1 MSGCLKQHGDSLWT
15 VADPSFR
22 LLGLLPLGAR
32 MTVVRLADAGLWL
45 HSPIQLSDALAAEI
59 RELGPV
65 RYLVA
70 PNKVHHMFMQD
81 AARRFPEARTLAAPE
96 LPKKRRD
103 IHFDLT
109 LKPGEVSAMNAEFDT
124 LFVDGLSFLNEVV
137 FLHRASRTL
146 ILTDLCFHI
155 KDSHSRLSTLAY
167 RALDAWQ
174 RFGPTRTVRAAVRDK
189 AAFRA
194 SIQELLSWDF
204 DRVIVSHGD
213 VLESGGSKAF
223 RDAFAYLEK

>member
-1 MSGCLKQHGDSLWT
+1 MPGCLKQHADSLWT
-15 VADPSFR
+15 ADDPTFR
-22 LLGLLPLGAR
+22 LAGLLPLGAR

-45 HSPIQLSDALAAEI
+45 HSPIQLSDGLTAEL

-65 RYLVA
+65 RYLIA
-70 PNKVHHMFMQD
+70 PNKVHHMFMQE

-96 LPKKRRD
+96 LPEKRRD
-103 IHFDLT
+103 ISFDLT
-109 LKPGEVSAMNAEFDT
+109 LKPNEASSMNGEFDS
-124 LFVDGLSFLNEVV
+124 LSIDGLPFLNEVV
-137 FLHRASRTL
+137 FRHRVSRTL

-155 KDSHSRLSTLAY
+155 QHSHSRISTLAY

-194 SIQELLSWDF
+194 SIQQLLSWDF

-213 VLESGGSKAF
+213 VLESGGRKALQE
-223 RDAFAYLEK
+223 AFAYLEK